1 LIDNIESP
9 VLEKPQLDAC
19 THLGDI
25 SCTRRAIGA
34 FVLNFVAMATGLV
47 LVEFD

>member
-1 LIDNIESP
+1 LTDIIGSP
-9 VLEKPQLDAC
+9 VPENPQLDAC

-25 SCTRRAIGA
+25 FCTRRGIGD

-47 LVEFD
+47 VVEFD